1 MKQRFYEVSVT
12 KWVLRSDV
20 NWIKLLVTSLVYSAR
35 HWLSVKEEEVEV
47 DGESEQEEEID
58 VATDG
63 PLVASAI
70 AFIWNNIRNK
80 SQNIKY
86 DKAQRLQNS

>member
-1 MKQRFYEVSVT
+1 M
-12 KWVLRSDV
+12 
-20 NWIKLLVTSLVYSAR
+20 TSLVYSAR

-70 AFIWNNIRNK
+70 AFI
-80 SQNIKY
+80 
-86 DKAQRLQNS
+86 